1 MNLASDDLIRQFFT
15 EHHRF
20 VVVSHIRPD
29 GDAIGS
35 LLGLGLALKNA
46 GKEVQLILSDGV
58 PASFR
63 HLPGY
68 ETITRRIKGE
78 YDAAIVLDCSDL
90 FRTGGVLGDRKP
102 DLNIDHHITNLEFAQ
117 LNVVHPE
124 AEATCAILAEKIGDW
139 GLTIS
144 QPVARALLT
153 GVVSDTIGFRTS
165 NVTAHTLRLAATLM
179 DRGAN
184 LAELYNRALVRRS
197 FEAVLYWGRC
207 LIKLQRENRITWG
220 TLTLQDREAS
230 GYSGNDDADLI
241 NVLSAVDE
249 TDIAVI
255 FVEQRENKV
264 KVSWRA
270 QPGLDVSKIALS
282 FGGGGHPA
290 AAGAEIPGILP
301 EVQVRVLQAT
311 QATLANQKSQN
322 GNGNGFINSNNTTR
336 NQQK

>member
-1 MNLASDDLIRQFFT
+1 MNLASDDLICQFFA

-78 YDAAIVLDCSDL
+78 YDAVIVLDCSDL

-102 DLNIDHHITNLEFAQ
+102 DLNIDHHITNLEFAL

-144 QPVARALLT
+144 QPVARTLLT

-165 NVTAHTLRLAATLM
+165 NVTAHTLRLAANS
-179 DRGAN
+179 DGS
-184 LAELYNRALVRRS
+184 RRKPS
-197 FEAVLYWGRC
+197 R
-207 LIKLQRENRITWG
+207 
-220 TLTLQDREAS
+220 
-230 GYSGNDDADLI
+230 
-241 NVLSAVDE
+241 
-249 TDIAVI
+249 VI
-255 FVEQRENKV
+255 
-264 KVSWRA
+264 
-270 QPGLDVSKIALS
+270 
-282 FGGGGHPA
+282 
-290 AAGAEIPGILP
+290 
-301 EVQVRVLQAT
+301 
-311 QATLANQKSQN
+311 
-322 GNGNGFINSNNTTR
+322 
-336 NQQK
+336 

>member
-1 MNLASDDLIRQFFT
+1 MNLAPDDLISQFFST
-15 EHHRF
+15 HQRL

-46 GKEVQLILSDGV
+46 GKEIQLILSDGV

-78 YDAAIVLDCSDL
+78 YDASIVLDCSDL
-90 FRTGGVLGDRKP
+90 FRTGGGLGDRKP
-102 DLNIDHHITNLEFAQ
+102 DLNIDHHITNLEFAE

-124 AEATCAILAEKIGDW
+124 AEATCAILAEKLEVW
-139 GLTIS
+139 GLSIS

-165 NVTAHTLRLAATLM
+165 NVTAHTLRLAAKLM

-197 FEAVLYWGRC
+197 FEAILYWGRC

-220 TLTLQDREAS
+220 TLNLQDREAS
-230 GYSGNDDADLI
+230 GYTGNDDADLI
-241 NVLSAVDE
+241 NVLSAIDE

-290 AAGAEIPGILP
+290 ASGAEIPGSLP
-301 EVQVRVLQAT
+301 DVQARVLQAT
-311 QATLANQKSQN
+311 QTYLASQKSQN
-322 GNGNGFINSNNTTR
+322 GNGNGNFSSNNL
-336 NQQK
+336 NSLQQK